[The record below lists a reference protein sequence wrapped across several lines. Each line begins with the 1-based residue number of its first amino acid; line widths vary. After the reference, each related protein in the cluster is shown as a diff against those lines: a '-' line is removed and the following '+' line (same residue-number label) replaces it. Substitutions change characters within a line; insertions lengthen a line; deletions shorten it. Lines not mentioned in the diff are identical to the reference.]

1 MKLLPEKKKRAIINI
16 TPLVDVLFILI
27 IFFAVTSTFL
37 EQPGVKL
44 DLPKAKSTELQRI
57 EKAVLTVTADEQLI
71 FQGKSIDLSTL
82 PEVLQQAMSESQD
95 RSLIIA
101 ADENV
106 HHGLVVKIMDIAK
119 QSGVEK
125 LIISTEPEP

>member
-57 EKAVLTVTADEQLI
+57 EKAVLTVTAD
-71 FQGKSIDLSTL
+71 
-82 PEVLQQAMSESQD
+82 
-95 RSLIIA
+95 
-101 ADENV
+101 
-106 HHGLVVKIMDIAK
+106 
-119 QSGVEK
+119 
-125 LIISTEPEP
+125 

>member
-1 MKLLPEKKKRAIINI
+1 MKLLPEKKTRALINI

-57 EKAVLTVTADEQLI
+57 EKAVLTVTADEKLI
-71 FQGKSIDLSTL
+71 FGGETIDIASL
-82 PEVLQQAMSESQD
+82 PELLKKTMAESSD

-101 ADENV
+101 ADKTV
-106 HHGLVVKIMDIAK
+106 PHGLVVKLMDIAK